1 MLPQAG
7 IVDSRHLA
15 IGKPQAQTELSTAA
29 FIDNSESVPAE
40 EHPKL
45 FPHYICA
52 YLTVYLCIC
61 VL

>member
-15 IGKPQAQTELSTAA
+15 IGEPEAKTELSTAA

-40 EHPKL
+40 EHCEL
-45 FPHYICA
+45 F
-52 YLTVYLCIC
+52 
-61 VL
+61 